1 MILLS
6 GSNGLLGTGL
16 KKYFDLNKIEYSTI
30 GRENCNF
37 NGDIQDNSFVEK
49 TIKNLT
55 PSVFINMAAITDVD
69 YCETN
74 KEMAYK
80 INTEFPSLVSR
91 TLKLSKK
98 KYYIIQIS
106 TDQVYDGTGPHEEQ
120 DANPINQYSIT
131 KHEIDKILLNYN
143 SISLRTNFFG
153 KSQHKKKFSFSD
165 KIYNSC
171 LNGIKLNVFNDVYF
185 SPVSFN
191 TIFYVINILIKKNLN
206 GIYNLGTKE
215 GMSKKEFALYF
226 CKCLNLDT
234 KNIIGNPQNK
244 VDLIAKR
251 PKDMRLNSKKLEN
264 DLGIKFIN
272 LKDEIKS
279 IKDEYIRW

>member
-1 MILLS
+1 ME
-6 GSNGLLGTGL
+6 N
-16 KKYFDLNKIEYSTI
+16 LNT
-30 GRENCNF
+30 
-37 NGDIQDNSFVEK
+37 
-49 TIKNLT
+49 
-55 PSVFINMAAITDVD
+55 
-69 YCETN
+69 
-74 KEMAYK
+74 
-80 INTEFPSLVSR
+80 
-91 TLKLSKK
+91 
-98 KYYIIQIS
+98 
-106 TDQVYDGTGPHEEQ
+106 
-120 DANPINQYSIT
+120 
-131 KHEIDKILLNYN
+131 
-143 SISLRTNFFG
+143 
-153 KSQHKKKFSFSD
+153 KKKFSFSD

-171 LNGIKLNVFNDVYF
+171 LNRIKLNVFNDVYF